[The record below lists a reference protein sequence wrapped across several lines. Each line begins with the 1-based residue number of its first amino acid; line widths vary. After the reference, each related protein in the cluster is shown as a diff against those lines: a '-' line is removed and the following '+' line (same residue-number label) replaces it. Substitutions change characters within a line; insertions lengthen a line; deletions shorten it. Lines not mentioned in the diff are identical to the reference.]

1 MTVPETVQPNHDR
14 NQGLDGIV
22 MGVRGRADQADHPFA
37 LSISFLVEIKDIDP
51 CKLEAPG
58 QVTQSN
64 RAWAPIRSRVVR
76 KHFSASNALPAAMG
90 FAPRRMASAARP
102 SVPLRPA
109 RAPMSATG

>member
-1 MTVPETVQPNHDR
+1 
-14 NQGLDGIV
+14 
-22 MGVRGRADQADHPFA
+22 
-37 LSISFLVEIKDIDP
+37 
-51 CKLEAPG
+51 
-58 QVTQSN
+58 
-64 RAWAPIRSRVVR
+64 VVR